1 MRLRDVKREKV
12 VGGEGWRRDRE
23 IYSEGGR
30 MFSVWLI
37 NSVDVIRGME

>member
-1 MRLRDVKREKV
+1 MRDS
-12 VGGEGWRRDRE
+12 E

-37 NSVDVIRGME
+37 NSGDVIRGREGDIWPSINEQHG